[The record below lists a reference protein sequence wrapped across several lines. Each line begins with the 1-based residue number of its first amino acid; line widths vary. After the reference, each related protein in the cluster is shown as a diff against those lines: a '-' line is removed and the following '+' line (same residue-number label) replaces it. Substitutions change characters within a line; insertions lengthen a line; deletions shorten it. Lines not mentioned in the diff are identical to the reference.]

1 MGSPLFSLILSVG
14 TDISYGCRLSLKARL
29 RQRWSVAIPLVC
41 VILQVSFSY
50 LILAD
55 LNKNVKSK
63 KIFAHQ
69 DLGKESPHRKKNYLY
84 TGEYPQVIHRHAH
97 GSRGPRDFYAGKC
110 IKILL
115 VILLFQ

>member
-29 RQRWSVAIPLVC
+29 RQRWSVVIPLVC

-63 KIFAHQ
+63 KFLPTRIW
-69 DLGKESPHRKKNYLY
+69 EKKVRIVKKIIYILMS
-84 TGEYPQVIHRHAH
+84 IHRLSTDTPMGAEGLGIFMR
-97 GSRGPRDFYAGKC
+97 GSA
-110 IKILL
+110 
-115 VILLFQ
+115 